1 MKIKDTLSSPMSMP
15 VPRIDRDGD
24 KRDMQDHNDQG
35 LSVKRDRSRSDP
47 ANTFQEN
54 LNGKSYVGPVNKVA
68 ADIVSGPMQGPR
80 RDSTGERESEL
91 SKKQGY

>member
-24 KRDMQDHNDQG
+24 KRDMQDHNDQE
-35 LSVKRDRSRSDP
+35 LSAKRDRSRSDP

-54 LNGKSYVGPVNKVA
+54 LSALNYVGPVDKKA
-68 ADIVSGPMQGPR
+68 KDILSGPMQGKR
-80 RDSTGERESEL
+80 SATGKRDSEL
-91 SKKQGY
+91 SREQGY

>member
-1 MKIKDTLSSPMSMP
+1 MP

-24 KRDMQDHNDQG
+24 KRDMQDHNDQEI
-35 LSVKRDRSRSDP
+35 SAKRDRSRSDP

-54 LNGKSYVGPVNKVA
+54 LNGKSYVGPVNTVA

-80 RDSTGERESEL
+80 CAATGKREAEL
-91 SKKQGY
+91 NKKQGY